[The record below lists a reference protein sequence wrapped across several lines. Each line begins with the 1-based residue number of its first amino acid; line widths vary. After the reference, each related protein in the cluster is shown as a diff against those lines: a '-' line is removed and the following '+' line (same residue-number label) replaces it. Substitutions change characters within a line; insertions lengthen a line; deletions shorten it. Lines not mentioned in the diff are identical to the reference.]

1 MRFVHSSDLQIG
13 KAFAFLEPEVSV
25 LLQNARQEAVKR
37 LGEIALEHETFTV
50 LLAGDIFDKQQLS
63 NVTVAKPVEI
73 MRRFSAVTWHLMPGN
88 HDHVRENG
96 LWDRLARMQLPAN
109 VRLHTTPGA
118 VKITDDGALVYL
130 LPAPLR
136 HISSAGDLTSYM
148 DNEPTPDSAMR
159 IGMAHGSV
167 RGFGPEG
174 EASNYISP
182 ARVESA
188 GLAYMALGDWHR
200 QIKISDRVW
209 YSGTPEPDSFKLP
222 PNSTMTLCN
231 GGSALL
237 VEVAGPRATTVV
249 RTIETGRY
257 HWHRVGKILTDDT
270 QVELLDAE
278 LRALHPDL
286 SKIVLDL
293 EVSGTLS
300 LAGRKMFEERI
311 AEGVRAAMC
320 GMRLDDTKLVLE
332 PTETDMDEIDRLG
345 FVRVAAD
352 RLQAMV
358 NDPSDRPRAQTASL
372 ALKRL
377 YLENIRQAGP
387 P

>member
-1 MRFVHSSDLQIG
+1 MRFIHSSDLQIG
-13 KAFAFLEPEVSV
+13 KAFAFLQPEVSV
-25 LLQNARQEAVKR
+25 LLQNGRHEAVKR
-37 LGEIALEHETFTV
+37 LGEIAIEHETFTV

-63 NVTVAKPVEI
+63 NVTVAKAVEI
-73 MRRFSAVTWHLMPGN
+73 MRHFSGVTWHLIPGN
-88 HDHVRENG
+88 HDHLRENG

-109 VRLHTTPGA
+109 VRVYTTPGA
-118 VKITDDGALVYL
+118 VKIADTGAPVYL

-148 DNEPTPDSAMR
+148 DNEATPDGAIR

-167 RGFGPEG
+167 RGFGSEND
-174 EASNYISP
+174 ASNYISP
-182 ARVESA
+182 ARVDSA

-200 QIKISDRVW
+200 QVKISDRMW

-222 PNSTMTLCN
+222 PNSSMTLCN

-237 VEVAGPRATTVV
+237 VEVAGPRATPVV
-249 RTIETGRY
+249 RTIKTGRY
-257 HWHRVGKILTDDT
+257 HWHRVGKILTDDA
-270 QVELLDAE
+270 QVELLEGE

-286 SKIVLDL
+286 GKIVLHL

-300 LAGRKMFEERI
+300 LAGRKLFEERI
-311 AEGVRAAMC
+311 AEGVRAATC
-320 GMRLDDTKLVLE
+320 GMRLDDTGLVLE
-332 PTETDMDEIDRLG
+332 PTETDMDDIDRLG
-345 FVRVAAD
+345 FIRVAAD
-352 RLQAMV
+352 RLKVMV
-358 NDPSDRPRAQTASL
+358 NDPSDRPRAQIASL

-377 YLENIRQAGP
+377 YLENIRQAEP

>member
-1 MRFVHSSDLQIG
+1 MRFIHSSDLQIG
-13 KAFAFLEPEVSV
+13 KAFAFLEPEVAV
-25 LLQNARQEAVKR
+25 LLQNARQEVVER
-37 LGEIALEHETFTV
+37 LGEIALEHEAFTV

-63 NVTVAKPVEI
+63 NVTVAKPVEV

-118 VKITDDGALVYL
+118 VKIGDDGELVCL

-148 DNEPTPDSAMR
+148 DAEATPDGAIR

-167 RGFGPEG
+167 QRFGSEG

-182 ARVESA
+182 ARVDSA

-200 QIKISDRVW
+200 PVKISDRVW

-222 PNSTMTLCN
+222 PNSSMTLCN

-237 VEVAGPRATTVV
+237 IEVVGPRAMPVV
-249 RTIETGRY
+249 RTVETGRY
-257 HWHRVGKILTDDT
+257 RWHRLRKILTDG
-270 QVELLDAE
+270 QVELLGAE

-286 SKIVLDL
+286 GKIVLDL

-300 LAGRKMFEERI
+300 LAGRKLFEERI
-311 AEGVRAAMC
+311 AEGVRAAIC
-320 GMRLDDTKLVLE
+320 GMRLDDAELVLE
-332 PTETDMDEIDRLG
+332 PTEMDMDEIDRLG

-352 RLQAMV
+352 RLKAMV
-358 NDPSDRPRAQTASL
+358 DDPSDPPRAQIAAL

-377 YLENIRQAGP
+377 YLENIRQAEP

>member
-148 DNEPTPDSAMR
+148 DNEVTPDGAIR

-167 RGFGPEG
+167 QGFGSEG
-174 EASNYISP
+174 EASNKVAP
-182 ARVESA
+182 TRAESA
-188 GLAYMALGDWHR
+188 GLAYLAMGDWHR
-200 QIKISDRVW
+200 QIQVNDRVW
-209 YSGTPEPDSFKLP
+209 YSGTPEPDQFKRP
-222 PNSTMTLCN
+222 PGSSGTYCN
-231 GGSALL
+231 GGKALG
-237 VEVAGPRATTVV
+237 VD
-249 RTIETGRY
+249 ITGAR
-257 HWHRVGKILTDDT
+257 
-270 QVELLDAE
+270 
-278 LRALHPDL
+278 
-286 SKIVLDL
+286 
-293 EVSGTLS
+293 
-300 LAGRKMFEERI
+300 
-311 AEGVRAAMC
+311 
-320 GMRLDDTKLVLE
+320 
-332 PTETDMDEIDRLG
+332 
-345 FVRVAAD
+345 
-352 RLQAMV
+352 
-358 NDPSDRPRAQTASL
+358 
-372 ALKRL
+372 
-377 YLENIRQAGP
+377 
-387 P
+387 